1 MEEGKWGV
9 LIGSQA
15 RKGIN
20 WYSFLEI
27 KFTEWVGGSCV
38 YLFVPSVLQI
48 IPHIHASR
56 FSGTMYCSVI
66 WGHLT
71 DIVHLTGVSEV
82 IDTFV
87 PNDSCK
93 VFRNV
98 SLLYLFK

>member
-1 MEEGKWGV
+1 MGGRELCLPVCPKCFTDNT
-9 LIGSQA
+9 A
-15 RKGIN
+15 YPRKQV
-20 WYSFLEI
+20 FRHD
-27 KFTEWVGGSCV
+27 V
-38 YLFVPSVLQI
+38 YAI
-48 IPHIHASR
+48 A
-56 FSGTMYCSVI
+56 YCSVI